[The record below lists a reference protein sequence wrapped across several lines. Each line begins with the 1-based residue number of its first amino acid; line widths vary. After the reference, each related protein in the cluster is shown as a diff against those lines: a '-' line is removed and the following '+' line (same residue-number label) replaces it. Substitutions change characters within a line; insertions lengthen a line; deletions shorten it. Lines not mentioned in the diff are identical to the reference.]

1 MTSNTSNTSNTRRR
15 AALDALAWYDPLL
28 LGLLAAWGAAQQ
40 RLRQLRDDGDRGAT
54 IVEYA
59 IITAI
64 GLGLAV
70 GLGVAVTAVVHKY
83 QAKIK

>member
-1 MTSNTSNTSNTRRR
+1 MTSNTSNTRRR
-15 AALDALAWYDPLL
+15 TALASLARHDPLL
-28 LGLLAAWGAAQQ
+28 LRLLALWDAAQH
-40 RLRQLRDDGDRGAT
+40 RLRQHHDDGERGAT

-83 QAKIK
+83 QGKIK